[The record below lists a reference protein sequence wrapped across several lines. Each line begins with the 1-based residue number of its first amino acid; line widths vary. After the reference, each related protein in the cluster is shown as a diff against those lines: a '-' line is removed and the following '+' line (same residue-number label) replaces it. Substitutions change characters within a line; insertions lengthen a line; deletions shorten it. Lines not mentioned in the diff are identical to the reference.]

1 MDGALGRVYEDGEV
15 VMREGDTGACMY
27 VIEEGRVQVS
37 VRRGDEELPL
47 RILGPGE
54 IVGEMAIFENEPR
67 SATVKAL
74 GTARILTIDRKGFL
88 RRVHEDPSL
97 AFRILQTMSHR
108 IRDLTEEVA
117 RLRTGG
123 SHRGRHPDA

>member
-27 VIEEGRVQVS
+27 VIEEGKVQVS
-37 VRRGDEELPL
+37 VRRGEEDLPL
-47 RILGPGE
+47 RVLGPGE
-54 IVGEMAIFENEPR
+54 ILGEMAIFENEPR

-123 SHRGRHPDA
+123 SNRERHPDA

>member
-47 RILGPGE
+47 RVLGAGE

-123 SHRGRHPDA
+123 SNRERHPDA